1 MKASSPNNV
10 YLIKLRMP
18 QKKSATPG
26 IIKQEKLIPT
36 ENIMQPLR
44 VDYAAMAN
52 MFYGTAPAF
61 DEILKYLTEL
71 ETEIHSIE

>member
-1 MKASSPNNV
+1 
-10 YLIKLRMP
+10 
-18 QKKSATPG
+18 
-26 IIKQEKLIPT
+26 
-36 ENIMQPLR
+36 MQPLR
-44 VDYAAMAN
+44 ADYAAMSN